1 MGQMV
6 CPNIEHPA
14 ERLTKCLAL
23 SLGVSKDQFY
33 SAPFTC
39 VLALRSVNAW
49 ACGILSGFEC
59 VDLCCENIQGGL
71 IRPKWC

>member
-14 ERLTKCLAL
+14 ERLTKCLVL
-23 SLGVSKDQFY
+23 SLRVSKDQFY
-33 SAPFTC
+33 SASFIC

-49 ACGILSGFEC
+49 ACLSLGSFAC
-59 VDLCCENIQGGL
+59 VDLCRENIQGGS